1 MGARDDR
8 AVAKKKRKAGAAD
21 VELLATNL
29 RWTWHLEVRAIFK
42 RLFPEA
48 TPSELEWPL
57 RLVQEMGS
65 KQVEALL
72 SADKELR
79 GKVAAAIEDL
89 ELYLDEAPTTWYPD
103 AHSGDLDLDVA
114 YFAAEFALTD
124 SLPIYAGGLGAVAG
138 EVLKSASSLGVPLV
152 GVGLLYQET
161 SRQWLDF
168 EGLQQEA
175 WSSLDPRSLP
185 LEPVLAADGS
195 PVRVEVPFPGRAVLV
210 QAWTVAVGRSRLY
223 LLDTDLDEN
232 GDDDRRLLARL
243 YGGGLET
250 RFKQELVLGI
260 GGARLLDALG
270 RRPRVIHLNEGHA
283 AFAILER
290 MGVLIEEQGLNFDEA
305 RAAVAASTVFTTHTP
320 VSAGHDYFPPQLAGP
335 YLEPYA
341 TLLGVE
347 LEELLALGR
356 YRPEDPED
364 TFCPTV
370 FALRTADS
378 ANGVSRLHRTVTQEQ
393 WGGLWP
399 RLPTAE
405 VPIGHVTNGVHL
417 LSWVSREVDELLDA
431 ELGRFWRTIPGAPE
445 LWMQLLGAKDALLWE
460 ARHRSLERLIDLI
473 RDRARR
479 GHAEGPPR
487 GVPADSLLDPE
498 ALTIGFVGR
507 FVAYKRPTLFLR
519 DPDRLA
525 RLLSNPDR
533 PVQIIFAG
541 KAHPD
546 DESGKALLREMIDF
560 AANRGLSH
568 RIVFLEDFDMTADKA
583 LSRGVDLW
591 LNTPRR
597 PLEACGIGGMKA
609 GLNGALN
616 LSTID
621 GWWDEAWNDADRAA
635 PPIGWCIGSAALYE
649 DHELQNELDAESL
662 YTALERDIIPCFFE
676 RADDGLPSRWL
687 ASVRQSMATLMPTW
701 RSHRMVED
709 YVESTWLPGARRS
722 AALLADDG
730 RGVKQLAAD
739 RARFEAAWPGLSLSC
754 RVAAHAESELCI
766 EVELDPAGLG
776 AEELEVELW
785 VAHQGEAGRPVPA
798 TFARAQEGHLIFE
811 GSVSS
816 PVDGELDLAARALP
830 RIEGAPTRY
839 LPGLIAWSR

>member
-1 MGARDDR
+1 M
-8 AVAKKKRKAGAAD
+8 
-21 VELLATNL
+21 
-29 RWTWHLEVRAIFK
+29 
-42 RLFPEA
+42 
-48 TPSELEWPL
+48 
-57 RLVQEMGS
+57 
-65 KQVEALL
+65 
-72 SADKELR
+72 
-79 GKVAAAIEDL
+79 VAAAIEDL
-89 ELYLDEAPTTWYPD
+89 ELYLREAPTTWYPEE
-103 AHSGDLDLDVA
+103 HSEDLDLAVA

-161 SRQWLDF
+161 SQQWLDF

-175 WSSLDPRSLP
+175 WSSLDPRNLP
-185 LEPVLAADGS
+185 LEPVLDAGGS
-195 PVRVEVPFPGRAVLV
+195 SIRVGVPFPGRTV
-210 QAWTVAVGRSRLY
+210 QVRAWTVAVGRSRLY
-223 LLDTDLDEN
+223 LLDTDLAEN

-250 RFKQELVLGI
+250 RIKQELVLGI
-260 GGARLLDALG
+260 GGAKLLDALD
-270 RRPRVIHLNEGHA
+270 RRPRVVHLNEGHA

-290 MGVLIEEQGLNFDEA
+290 IGVLIEEQGLSFDEA

-335 YLEPYA
+335 YLEPHA
-341 TLLGVE
+341 QRLGIE
-347 LEELLALGR
+347 LEQLLALGR

-370 FALRTADS
+370 FALRNSDS
-378 ANGVSRLHRTVTQEQ
+378 ANGVSRLHRSVTQEQ

-405 VPIGHVTNGVHL
+405 VPVSFVTNGVHL
-417 LSWVSREVDELLDA
+417 LSWVSREIDELLDA

-445 LWMQLLGAKDALLWE
+445 LWRQLLGAQDQQLWE

-473 RDRARR
+473 RSRARR
-479 GHAEGPPR
+479 GRAEGPPR
-487 GVPADSLLDPE
+487 SVPADSLLDPE

-525 RLLSNPDR
+525 RLLSDPER

-621 GWWDEAWNDADRAA
+621 GWWDEAWTDADHGA

-662 YTALERDIIPCFFE
+662 YEALERDIIPCFFDRTE
-676 RADDGLPSRWL
+676 EGLPSRWL

-709 YVESTWLPGARRS
+709 YVESIWLPGARRS
-722 AALLADDG
+722 RALLADG
-730 RGVKQLAAD
+730 ARGVKQLAAD
-739 RARFEAAWPGLSLSC
+739 LARFELAWPELSLHC
-754 RVAAHAESELCI
+754 RVLSHQAEEICV
-766 EVELDPAGLG
+766 EVEVDSAGLG

-785 VAHQGEAGRPVPA
+785 VADQGEPGRPLPTSFSRKVGA
-798 TFARAQEGHLIFE
+798 GLFFE
-811 GSVSS
+811 GKV
-816 PVDGELDLAARALP
+816 PLPAVGDVDLAARVLP
-830 RIEGAPTRY
+830 RIEGSATRY
-839 LPGLIAWSR
+839 LPGLIAWSS